1 MTVLA
6 PLYPNHLLRAL
17 PPNTSTLGVSPYN
30 SEGDT
35 NIQSVQMSYYSYYQK
50 EGDGHSSAHSD

>member
-6 PLYPNHLLRAL
+6 PLYHLLRAL
-17 PPNTSTLGVSPYN
+17 PPNTFTLGVSPYN